1 MFVSTKQKRI
11 ATLARNNPAM
21 AFTSL
26 NHHMDYQWLYQ
37 AYQLTRKSGATGV
50 DGQTAEMY
58 GRQLKSNLLN
68 LLDRIKSGRYRAP
81 AVKRSYIDKGNGQ
94 KRPLGIPTFEDKIVQ
109 RAVVMLLEPI
119 YEQDFYNCSFGF
131 RKQRS
136 AHEALQ
142 TLRGDIMR
150 DGAYWVLD
158 VDIQKYFN
166 TIDHGQLRQFLARR
180 VADGVVRKLI
190 DKWLKAG
197 ILEAGELVYPTQ
209 GTPQGG
215 VISPLLANIY
225 LHYVLDDWFAQTV
238 QPRMRGRCSLTRF
251 ADDFVMVFS
260 NQEDCNKVE
269 AVLPKRFRR
278 FGLTLHPEKTR
289 RVDFRPYCRKE
300 NKSNG
305 NPVSFDFLGF
315 THFWGISRKG
325 NTVVYQKTA
334 KERVAR
340 TLKSFNQ
347 YCRKSRHKAL
357 SEQYADLN
365 RKLRGHYAY
374 FGITG
379 NAKALRTIQDKI

>member
-1 MFVSTKQKRI
+1 
-11 ATLARNNPAM
+11 
-21 AFTSL
+21 
-26 NHHMDYQWLYQ
+26 MDYQWLYQ

-58 GRQLKSNLLN
+58 ERQLESNLLN

-81 AVKRSYIDKGNGQ
+81 AVKRSYIDKG
-94 KRPLGIPTFEDKIVQ
+94 K
-109 RAVVMLLEPI
+109 
-119 YEQDFYNCSFGF
+119 
-131 RKQRS
+131 
-136 AHEALQ
+136 
-142 TLRGDIMR
+142 
-150 DGAYWVLD
+150 
-158 VDIQKYFN
+158 
-166 TIDHGQLRQFLARR
+166 
-180 VADGVVRKLI
+180 
-190 DKWLKAG
+190 
-197 ILEAGELVYPTQ
+197 LVYPTQ

-334 KERVAR
+334 KGRVAR

-347 YCRKSRHKAL
+347 C
-357 SEQYADLN
+357 
-365 RKLRGHYAY
+365 
-374 FGITG
+374 
-379 NAKALRTIQDKI
+379 

>member
-1 MFVSTKQKRI
+1 
-11 ATLARNNPAM
+11 
-21 AFTSL
+21 
-26 NHHMDYQWLYQ
+26 
-37 AYQLTRKSGATGV
+37 
-50 DGQTAEMY
+50 
-58 GRQLKSNLLN
+58 
-68 LLDRIKSGRYRAP
+68 
-81 AVKRSYIDKGNGQ
+81 
-94 KRPLGIPTFEDKIVQ
+94 
-109 RAVVMLLEPI
+109 
-119 YEQDFYNCSFGF
+119 
-131 RKQRS
+131 
-136 AHEALQ
+136 
-142 TLRGDIMR
+142 
-150 DGAYWVLD
+150 
-158 VDIQKYFN
+158 
-166 TIDHGQLRQFLARR
+166 
-180 VADGVVRKLI
+180 
-190 DKWLKAG
+190 
-197 ILEAGELVYPTQ
+197 
-209 GTPQGG
+209 
-215 VISPLLANIY
+215 
-225 LHYVLDDWFAQTV
+225 
-238 QPRMRGRCSLTRF
+238 MRGRCSLTRF

-334 KERVAR
+334 KGRVAR

-374 FGITG
+374 FGNRKERGQGKPDTFDFLGFTHICSVRRSDGGFMLKRFTI
-379 NAKALRTIQDKI
+379 AKKLRAKT